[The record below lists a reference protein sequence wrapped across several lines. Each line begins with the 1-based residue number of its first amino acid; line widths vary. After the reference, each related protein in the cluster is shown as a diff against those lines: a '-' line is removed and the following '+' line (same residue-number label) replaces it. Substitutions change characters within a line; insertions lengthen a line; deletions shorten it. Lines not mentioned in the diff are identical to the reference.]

1 MEINMES
8 KFLTPT
14 QLWQGF
20 DPEGKLDVSFVSNE
34 VIDNVTVK
42 SLYFNAF
49 REEGGFVRAYARL
62 LFPSDLQKTNKK
74 FILFLARP
82 DVDPMPTVLRIAAK
96 GYPIGYVD
104 LSGEGEPCT
113 QYEGCYAYGRYSL
126 AKDNLHNCTP
136 SALVSPVL
144 LWTKMQCRFVS
155 LILQL
160 YPKVMPIAFA
170 EEQTNEVLWPLCA
183 KDTRIYG
190 GVSLLG
196 SGIVQEDAAHT
207 IEEDENAQKWAI
219 AMSPQAY
226 AKYTV
231 CPMLVVTAAN
241 HKGHSVDKLDALV
254 NLLPVP
260 EMCATVVSNRLCT
273 QISDSTEYTIWR
285 WIEGRYVERKELP
298 KNPTITYELGTD
310 GAVHFTVA
318 PDVSEKKIA
327 ELSLYYAYNE
337 EDSAYRAWQCQTR
350 KGDGNATFSV
360 RVAGV
365 DTVLFVYAS
374 VRYRDGVEIA
384 STMLRIPLPA
394 DMARRRLTPSKLL
407 YDTSMGAAF
416 FAETEDLVLDSSLF
430 GIGQSPNGV
439 GGLYTD
445 KGDLISFCVGE
456 SRRVNP
462 IGAFSLSAYTPI
474 ERNFNITITVLE
486 NGQYHDY
493 TAGVFLKGMPDWQRI
508 RLDAADFRDYAMLPM
523 SGWNNMKKIRIKHA
537 EGILLNNML
546 WT

>member
-1 MEINMES
+1 MES

-14 QLWQGF
+14 QLWQDF

-34 VIDNVTVK
+34 TRDNIFIKT
-42 SLYFNAF
+42 LYFNAF
-49 REEGGFVRAYARL
+49 REEGGFVRAFARI
-62 LFPSDLQKTNKK
+62 LFPSDCKSNKK

-82 DVDPMPTVLRIAAK
+82 EVDPMPSVLRIAGR
-96 GYPIGYVD
+96 GYPVGYVD
-104 LSGEGEPCT
+104 LSGEGEMST
-113 QYEGCYAYGRYSL
+113 QYEGCFAYGKYSN

-136 SALVSPVL
+136 SALASPVL

-155 LILQL
+155 LVLQI
-160 YPKVMPIAFA
+160 YPKAMPIAFA

-183 KDTRIYG
+183 KDSRIYG

-196 SGIVQEDAAHT
+196 SGIVQEDDATT
-207 IEEDENAQKWAI
+207 IEQDENAQKWAI
-219 AMSPQAY
+219 ALSPQAY

-231 CPMLVVTAAN
+231 CPMLIVTASN

-298 KNPTITYELGTD
+298 KNPTVAYTLGD
-310 GAVHFTVA
+310 GTIQFTVTS
-318 PDVSEKKIA
+318 DVSEKRIS
-327 ELSLYYAYNE
+327 EQSLYFAYNE
-337 EDSAYRAWQCQTR
+337 EDSAYRPWQCMTK
-350 KGDGNATFSV
+350 KGEGDAVFKV
-360 RVAGV
+360 RVTGV
-365 DTVLFVYAS
+365 DKVLFVYAS

-384 STMLRIPLPA
+384 SPLLRIDLPA
-394 DMARRRLTPSKLL
+394 DMPRRRLTPSKLL

-416 FAETEDLVLDSSLF
+416 FAETKDIVLDSSLY

-439 GGLYTD
+439 GGLYTT

-462 IGAFSLSAYTPI
+462 EGSFSLSAYSPE
-474 ERNFNITITVLE
+474 ERHFSIVITVWE
-486 NGQYHDY
+486 DGQYHDY
-493 TAGVFLKGMPDWQRI
+493 TAGVYLSGSPEWQRI
-508 RLDAADFRDYAMLPM
+508 RLDYTDFRDYAMLPM
-523 SGWNNMKKIRIKHA
+523 DGWNNMKKIRIRHA

>member
-1 MEINMES
+1 MES

-14 QLWQGF
+14 QLWQDF
-20 DPEGKLDVSFVSNE
+20 DPEGKLDVSFVGNQT
-34 VIDNVTVK
+34 IDNVAIK

-49 REEGGFVRAYARL
+49 SDEGGSVRAFARIL
-62 LFPSDLQKTNKK
+62 MPVDCPKSNKK

-82 DVDPMPTVLRIAAK
+82 EIDPMPSVLRMAAK
-96 GYPIGYVD
+96 GYPVGYVD
-104 LSGEGEPCT
+104 LSGAGAEATRYDGS
-113 QYEGCYAYGRYSL
+113 YAYGRYAE

-136 SALVSPVL
+136 SALASPVL
-144 LWTKMQCRFVS
+144 LWTKMTSRFVS
-155 LILQL
+155 LVLQL

-170 EEQTNEVLWPLCA
+170 EEQTNEILWPLCA
-183 KDTRIYG
+183 KDARIYG

-196 SGIVQEDAAHT
+196 SGIVQEDAADT
-207 IEEDENAQKWAI
+207 ISEDENAQKWAV
-219 AMSPQAY
+219 ALSPQAY

-241 HKGHSVDKLDALV
+241 HKGHSVDKLDDLV

-298 KNPTITYELGTD
+298 KNPTVTYRLGED
-310 GAVHFTVA
+310 GSIQFKVCS
-318 PDVSEKKIA
+318 DVSEKRIA
-327 ELSLYYAYNE
+327 EQSLYFAYNE
-337 EDSAYRAWQCQTR
+337 EDSAYRAWQCQTK
-350 KGDGNATFSV
+350 KGEGDADFNV
-360 RVAGV
+360 RVTGV

-384 STMLRIPLPA
+384 SPMLRIPLPK
-394 DMARRRLTPSKLL
+394 DMPRRRLTPSKLL
-407 YDTSMGAAF
+407 YDISMGSAF
-416 FAETEDLVLDSSLF
+416 FAETDDIVLDSSVY

-445 KGDLISFCVGE
+445 KGDLVSFCVGE

-462 IGAFSLSAYTPI
+462 TGAFSLSAYSPE
-474 ERNFNITITVLE
+474 ERTFAIVITVLE

-493 TAGVFLKGMPDWQRI
+493 TASVTLHGSDEWQRV
-508 RLDAADFRDYAMLPM
+508 RLDASDFRDGAMLPM
-523 SGWNNMKKIRIKHA
+523 NGWDNMKKIRIKHA

>member
-1 MEINMES
+1 MES
-8 KFLTPT
+8 RFLTPT
-14 QLWQGF
+14 QLWQSF

-34 VIDNVTVK
+34 TVNNIIVK

-49 REEGGFVRAYARL
+49 REEEGSVRAFARI
-62 LFPSDLQKTNKK
+62 LFPVDCPKTNRK

-82 DVDPMPTVLRIAAK
+82 EVDPMPSVMRIAEK
-96 GYPIGYVD
+96 GYPVGYVD
-104 LSGEGEPCT
+104 LSGEGEHST
-113 QYEGCYAYGRYSL
+113 DYSGSFAYGKYAL

-136 SALVSPVL
+136 SALASPVL
-144 LWTKMQCRFVS
+144 LWTKIQCRFVS
-155 LILQL
+155 LVLQL

-170 EEQTNEVLWPLCA
+170 EEQTNEILWPLCA
-183 KDTRIYG
+183 KDSRIYG

-196 SGIVQEDAAHT
+196 SGIVQEDEATT
-207 IEEDENAQKWAI
+207 IEQDENAQKWAI
-219 AMSPQAY
+219 ALSPQAY

-231 CPMLVVTAAN
+231 CPMLIVTAAN

-298 KNPTITYELGTD
+298 KNPTVTYTFGDGTVQF
-310 GAVHFTVA
+310 AVSA
-318 PDVSEKKIA
+318 DVSEKRIS
-327 ELSLYYAYNE
+327 EVSLYYAYNE

-350 KGDGNATFSV
+350 KGEGDAEFGV

-365 DTVLFVYAS
+365 DRVLFVYAS

-384 STMLRIPLPA
+384 SPMLRIPLPE
-394 DMARRRLTPSKLL
+394 DMPRRRLTPSKLL

-416 FAETEDLVLDSSLF
+416 FAETDDIVLDSSVYGF
-430 GIGQSPNGV
+430 GQSPNGV
-439 GGLYTD
+439 GGLYTT

-462 IGAFSLSAYTPI
+462 EGSFSLSAYSTT
-474 ERNFNITITVLE
+474 ERHFSIVITVYE
-486 NGQYHDY
+486 GGQYHDY
-493 TAGVFLKGMPDWQRI
+493 TAGVYLKGASEWQRI
-508 RLDAADFRDYAMLPM
+508 RLDAADFRDYALLPM
-523 SGWNNMKKIRIKHA
+523 SGWNNMKKIRIQHA

>member
-1 MEINMES
+1 MES

-14 QLWQGF
+14 QLWQSF
-20 DPEGKLDVSFVSNE
+20 DPDGKLDVSFVSNE
-34 VIDNVTVK
+34 TVDNIIIKT
-42 SLYFNAF
+42 LYFNAF
-49 REEGGFVRAYARL
+49 REEDGFVRGFARI
-62 LFPSDLQKTNKK
+62 LFPADCPKSNKK

-82 DVDPMPTVLRIAAK
+82 EIDPMPSVMRIAEK
-96 GYPIGYVD
+96 GYPVGYVD
-104 LSGEGEPCT
+104 LSGEGEWST
-113 QYEGCYAYGRYSL
+113 QYEGSFAYGKYSQ

-136 SALVSPVL
+136 SALASPVL

-170 EEQTNEVLWPLCA
+170 EEQTNEILWPLCA
-183 KDTRIYG
+183 KDARIYG

-196 SGIVQEDAAHT
+196 SGIVQTDAADT

-219 AMSPQAY
+219 ALSPQAY

-231 CPMLVVTAAN
+231 CPMLIVTAAN

-298 KNPTITYELGTD
+298 KNPTVTYTLGD
-310 GAVHFTVA
+310 GVIHFTVA
-318 PDVSEKKIA
+318 SDVSEKRIA
-327 ELSLYYAYNE
+327 EQSLYFAYNE
-337 EDSAYRAWQCQTR
+337 EDSAYRAWQCQTK
-350 KGDGNATFSV
+350 KGDGDAAFKV
-360 RVAGV
+360 RVTCV
-365 DTVLFVYAS
+365 DKVLFVYAS

-384 STMLRIPLPA
+384 SPMLRIDLPA
-394 DMARRRLTPSKLL
+394 DMPRRRLTPSKLL

-416 FAETEDLVLDSSLF
+416 FAETDDIVLDSSVY
-430 GIGQSPNGV
+430 GMGQSPQGV
-439 GGLYTD
+439 GGLYTT

-462 IGAFSLSAYTPI
+462 EGSFSISAYSTE
-474 ERNFNITITVLE
+474 ERYFTIVITVRE
-486 NGQYHDY
+486 HNQYLDY
-493 TAGVFLKGMPDWQRI
+493 AAGVYLKGSPEWQRI
-508 RLDAADFRDYAMLPM
+508 RLDAADFRDYALLPM
-523 SGWNNMKKIRIKHA
+523 SGWNNMKKIRIQHA
-537 EGILLNNML
+537 EGILFNNML

>member
-1 MEINMES
+1 MES

-14 QLWQGF
+14 QLWQSF
-20 DPEGKLDVSFVSNE
+20 NPEGKLDVSFVSNE
-34 VIDNVTVK
+34 TIDDIVVK

-49 REEGGFVRAYARL
+49 REEDGFVRAYARI
-62 LFPSDLQKTNKK
+62 LFPADCPKTNKK
-74 FILFLARP
+74 FILMLARP
-82 DVDPMPTVLRIAAK
+82 DVDPMPNVMRIAKK
-96 GYPIGYVD
+96 GYPVGYVD
-104 LSGEGEPCT
+104 LSGEGESAT
-113 QYEGCYAYGRYSL
+113 QYEGSFAYGKYQN

-136 SALVSPVL
+136 SALASPVL

-155 LILQL
+155 LVLQL

-170 EEQTNEVLWPLCA
+170 EEQANEILWPLCA
-183 KDTRIYG
+183 KDARIYG

-196 SGIVQEDAAHT
+196 SGIVQEDEATT
-207 IEEDENAQKWAI
+207 IQEDENAQKWAI
-219 AMSPQAY
+219 ALSPQAY

-241 HKGHSVDKLDALV
+241 HKGHAVDKLDDLV

-298 KNPTITYELGTD
+298 KNPTVTYEFGD
-310 GAVHFTVA
+310 GAVRFTVNS
-318 PDVSEKKIA
+318 DVSEKRIA
-327 ELSLYYAYNE
+327 EQSLYYAYNE
-337 EDSAYRAWQCQTR
+337 EDSAYRAWQCQTK
-350 KGDGNATFSV
+350 KGDGDAVFNV

-365 DTVLFVYAS
+365 DKVLFVYAS

-384 STMLRIPLPA
+384 SPMLRIPLPD
-394 DMARRRLTPSKLL
+394 DMPRRRLTPSKLL

-416 FAETEDLVLDSSLF
+416 FAETNDIVLDSSVYGF
-430 GIGQSPNGV
+430 GQSPNGV
-439 GGLYTD
+439 GGLYTT
-445 KGDLISFCVGE
+445 KGDLVSFCVGE
-456 SRRVNP
+456 RRRVNP
-462 IGAFSLSAYTPI
+462 EGSFTISAYSTE
-474 ERNFNITITVLE
+474 ERHFSIVITVWE
-486 NGQYHDY
+486 NGQYRDY
-493 TAGVFLKGMPDWQRI
+493 TAGVYLKGSPEWQRV
-508 RLDAADFRDYAMLPM
+508 RLEAADFRDFALLPM
-523 SGWNNMKKIRIKHA
+523 SGWSNMKKIRIRHA